1 MHEAHCCP
9 RCGIQA
15 AHRRHRRSWQRVVS
29 YLVPVRPFRCTNCQQ
44 ESWALLGHRDSRL
57 PWVSSTVL
65 ALLMI
70 AGLLYLAFG
79 VSRDRDQPVPALKL
93 SSSLSQEAIPTLSR

>member
-1 MHEAHCCP
+1 MHEAHRCP
-9 RCGIQA
+9 RCGAQA
-15 AHRRHRRSWQRVVS
+15 ALRRHRRPWQRVVS

-44 ESWALLGHRDSRL
+44 ESWALLRRRDSRL

-65 ALLMI
+65 ALLLI

-79 VSRDRDQPVPALKL
+79 VSRDRDQPVRALKL
-93 SSSLSQEAIPTLSR
+93 STSLSHEAIPSPSR